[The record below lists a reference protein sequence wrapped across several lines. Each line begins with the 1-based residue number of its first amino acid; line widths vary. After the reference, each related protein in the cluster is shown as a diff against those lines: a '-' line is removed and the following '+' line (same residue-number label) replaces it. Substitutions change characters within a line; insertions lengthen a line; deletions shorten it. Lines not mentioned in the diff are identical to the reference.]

1 MILGERPTQAA
12 SEVVIR
18 GSTIL
23 LAILTGT
30 GVAFALWSQLQH
42 TAAPGLLTASVAALC
57 LGAALV
63 GVAIRSFGARLFLVI
78 AALSLALAF
87 FAGSGAFS
95 ALTS

>member
-1 MILGERPTQAA
+1 MMLGERATQAA
-12 SEVVIR
+12 SEFVIR
-18 GSTIL
+18 GSTVL

-30 GVAFALWSQLQH
+30 GAAFGLWSQMQH
-42 TAAPGLLTASVAALC
+42 TAAPELLMASVAALC

-63 GVAIRSFGARLFLVI
+63 AVAVRSFGARLFLVI

-95 ALTS
+95 ALSS